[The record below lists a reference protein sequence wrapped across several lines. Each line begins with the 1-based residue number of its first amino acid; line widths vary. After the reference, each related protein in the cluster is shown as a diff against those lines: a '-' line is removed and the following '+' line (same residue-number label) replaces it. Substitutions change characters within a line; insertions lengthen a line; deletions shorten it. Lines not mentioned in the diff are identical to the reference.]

1 MRLANVE
8 GQNAIVVWMKGA
20 EPHLTLQG
28 TAFTR
33 AVRLSGLGKTQE
45 KRDFLGEKCE
55 DTAITEKN
63 SERHSCTAVFLSLI
77 PKDLASQLRKGINII
92 A

>member
-8 GQNAIVVWMKGA
+8 GQDAIVVWMKGA

-45 KRDFLGEKCE
+45 KRDFW
-55 DTAITEKN
+55 
-63 SERHSCTAVFLSLI
+63 V
-77 PKDLASQLRKGINII
+77 RKVKILP
-92 A
+92 